1 MRRWVT
7 SSHSDLLSELQCFV
21 FRLSLGFGPLRIGK
35 EFGAPSRKTGRVQ
48 RSVVILLPSYATVN
62 GTGVLTAH
70 TSSSQATSIKPLLP
84 AGGYTLIALASG
96 RHNRPCT
103 SRSVARLLP
112 SLAGQRHPGG
122 HGTAY
127 ARQQDRSHYANPL
140 EKMRSHADRLRALEL
155 LGKHL
160 KLFTDKAEVDT
171 QITITIERIG

>member
-21 FRLSLGFGPLRIGK
+21 FRLSLGSDPCASGK
-35 EFGAPSRKTGRVQ
+35 NLVRHPGKLAEYSVQ
-48 RSVVILLPSYATVN
+48 RSVVILLPRYATVN

-70 TSSSQATSIKPLLP
+70 TSSFQATSIKPLLP

-127 ARQQDRSHYANPL
+127 ARQ
-140 EKMRSHADRLRALEL
+140 
-155 LGKHL
+155 
-160 KLFTDKAEVDT
+160 
-171 QITITIERIG
+171 